1 MMPYSSHTLSK
12 PRKYLRRAWCFPF
25 WASLAVCGIAVNLTN
40 VKGANAAETIIL
52 RHVSVSKN
60 IDIPFSELETLA
72 KGGKPSSRL
81 TKFLGQTALT
91 PEEMATL
98 LDASIPDT
106 RIPLGKT
113 DIQFLLFELNKLVGD
128 PLDREDLQPLATSLR
143 SAYLDKNI
151 SFLELLRRYP
161 KDTVGL
167 NVSKLSQVYQ
177 DVDLFVQRISPLFN
191 FLEDLLPDLVCD
203 CQLATDEMTPDFS
216 KLERSTELS
225 RELLRGRRRFTPQ
238 KNGADYRFK
247 VSMMLEELA
256 LMASQSSRLSLF
268 SGAAG
273 SRSKGGIDG
282 AISQGQ
288 QIAIA
293 AQSPPQSS
301 FARKSE
307 IRKTSQVSRKVVF
320 AFGPVSRSFTIENL
334 NRFAVT
340 GKMPQ
345 QWKSYLKLAQIQPE
359 EFRRLLIDQ
368 KPVNFLEIDNFL
380 NSFLGE
386 YALFQLGQLVYT
398 PSQRANVQ
406 ALRSSVTL
414 SAADDEQIS
423 WLEILQNYPAQ
434 HLTIDAKKMLR
445 LTKNLKGKGAV
456 KFATANLQDVLI
468 AAQMAIAEEVCD
480 CIQPETNEAR
490 HLDNTRQTRQM
501 EQVWAQPPCH

>member
-1 MMPYSSHTLSK
+1 
-12 PRKYLRRAWCFPF
+12 
-25 WASLAVCGIAVNLTN
+25 
-40 VKGANAAETIIL
+40 
-52 RHVSVSKN
+52 
-60 IDIPFSELETLA
+60 
-72 KGGKPSSRL
+72 
-81 TKFLGQTALT
+81 
-91 PEEMATL
+91 
-98 LDASIPDT
+98 
-106 RIPLGKT
+106 
-113 DIQFLLFELNKLVGD
+113 
-128 PLDREDLQPLATSLR
+128 
-143 SAYLDKNI
+143 
-151 SFLELLRRYP
+151 
-161 KDTVGL
+161 
-167 NVSKLSQVYQ
+167 
-177 DVDLFVQRISPLFN
+177 
-191 FLEDLLPDLVCD
+191 
-203 CQLATDEMTPDFS
+203 
-216 KLERSTELS
+216 
-225 RELLRGRRRFTPQ
+225 
-238 KNGADYRFK
+238 
-247 VSMMLEELA
+247 
-256 LMASQSSRLSLF
+256 
-268 SGAAG
+268 
-273 SRSKGGIDG
+273 
-282 AISQGQ
+282 
-288 QIAIA
+288 
-293 AQSPPQSS
+293 
-301 FARKSE
+301 
-307 IRKTSQVSRKVVF
+307 
-320 AFGPVSRSFTIENL
+320 
-334 NRFAVT
+334 
-340 GKMPQ
+340 MPQ